1 MNTNELVSLDD
12 LLNEVS
18 AIVSKYDKQI
28 EESGERF
35 NIFNILGVSS
45 NEVKLHSRLL
55 AELLSPKGSHGMGDK
70 FLKFFLEALPKN
82 EGAEFTQTQGAI
94 VEIEKW
100 LGTIDNEIDKGG
112 YIDLLIRFPDKNE
125 IIIENKIYAGD
136 QEGQLRRYYNYNPK
150 AKLIYLTLDGK
161 EASDFS
167 TKNTHYPY
175 EGENVPYLSLSYM
188 SDVKSWLEKCIMIT
202 NDRPIVRE
210 TIKQYIYVINHLSGQ
225 ATNIEMEKEIIKEIV
240 TSGDKVKTALAISE
254 SIHEVKKELL
264 KKLAGHIKA
273 KVEFLVNNVDIII
286 TDDFGTKWK
295 GIFFRLKENNNA
307 VSKEFVYFAFLV
319 DFKYC
324 YLEIGHDHNKWV
336 EGKKIASKT
345 NIDFYKEQLK
355 DVGVHWGKIEDTKN
369 AWLGDWVCRYERKMD
384 KWMYEPDFWSQL
396 ADDNFTDKVD
406 EIAKDIVRLLETIQL
421 KG

>member
-18 AIVSKYDKQI
+18 AIVDKYDRQI

-100 LGTIDNEIDKGG
+100 LGTIDNENDKGG
-112 YIDLLIRFPDKNE
+112 YIDLLLRFPDKNE

-175 EGENVPYLSLSYM
+175 VGENVPYLSLSYM
-188 SDVKSWLEKCIMIT
+188 SDVKSWLEKCLKLTDSRPKVQEIIT
-202 NDRPIVRE
+202 
-210 TIKQYIYVINHLSGQ
+210 QYVYVINQLIGKGMDDKMQDRIVETILANGNSVKAAFAIEQAAKAARNNMLYGFGKKIRDRIKLLDDELRIDLS
-225 ATNIEMEKEIIKEIV
+225 K
-240 TSGDKVKTALAISE
+240 
-254 SIHEVKKELL
+254 
-264 KKLAGHIKA
+264 
-273 KVEFLVNNVDIII
+273 
-286 TDDFGTKWK
+286 DFGVTNS
-295 GIFFRLKENNNA
+295 GILVQIPKIA
-307 VSKEFVYFAFLV
+307 DAYAYFGFSGYV
-319 DFKYC
+319 QWT
-324 YLEIGHDHNKWV
+324 YLEIGNPNDSK
-336 EGKKIASKT
+336 EGKNLNNIEFYLNKINTVKMGLDSP
-345 NIDFYKEQLK
+345 
-355 DVGVHWGKIEDTKN
+355 EDTLN
-369 AWLGDWVCRYERKMD
+369 GWRGEWVCRYDRKWLTWVND
-384 KWMYEPDFWSQL
+384 DDFWPNL
-396 ADDNFTDKVD
+396 AEDNFDNWIN
-406 EIAKDIVRLLETIQL
+406 EIVQDMMIMLDAIRSKTKE
-421 KG
+421 K